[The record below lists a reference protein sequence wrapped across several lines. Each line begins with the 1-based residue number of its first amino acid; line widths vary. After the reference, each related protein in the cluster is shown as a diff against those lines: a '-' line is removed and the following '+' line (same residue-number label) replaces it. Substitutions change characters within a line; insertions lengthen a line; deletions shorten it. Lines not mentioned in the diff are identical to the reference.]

1 MTCALYLNVYH
12 HNYDLYCCFE
22 NPSHKRLL
30 LWDALWIWLSSEWYL
45 FLSCVHVY
53 FIPTSS
59 HCGSNSNRMP
69 VEIWNMLSIML
80 LVHGYHMTDVDNV
93 GGKITLNEMYF
104 SFINK
109 LKHRMIWQICS
120 NFMQNCLKQ
129 CLRCV
134 LSFTVFPWV

>member
-1 MTCALYLNVYH
+1 MFIIIIMIYIAVSKIH
-12 HNYDLYCCFE
+12 HIKGYCY
-22 NPSHKRLL
+22 
-30 LWDALWIWLSSEWYL
+30 DALWIWLSSEWYL

-53 FIPTSS
+53 CIPSS
-59 HCGSNSNRMP
+59 SSYCCSNSNRMP

-129 CLRCV
+129 CWRC
-134 LSFTVFPWV
+134 LQTFHKFKYMA